1 MKSVV
6 SRDYLGLCSIVI
18 KLVIE
23 LLVIYLH
30 GTEIQLYLF

>member
-6 SRDYLGLCSIVI
+6 SRDYLGLCSIAI
-18 KLVIE
+18 KLVVE

-30 GTEIQLYLF
+30 RTEIQLYLF